1 MRGNQVRSTFLDY
14 FARREHRVVPSG
26 PLVPVGDATLLFTNA
41 GMNQFKD
48 VFRGQERREYVRAAS
63 AQKCLRVSGKHNDLE
78 QVGRTARHHTF
89 FEMLGNFSFGDY
101 FKETAV
107 EYAWDLLMRVYGLD
121 PACLTATVFAGEDG
135 LPADEEAAGLWR
147 KVAGLP
153 PERILRLGAK
163 ENFWRMGDTGPCGPC
178 SELHFDQ
185 GTAAGCGRSDCRGPA
200 CECDRFLEIWNLVF
214 MQFDQQADGRL
225 EPLPAPS
232 IDTGMGLERLAAVL
246 QGKKSNYDTDLF
258 TPIISRVAAS
268 AGVDPQSGGESRV
281 SLQVVADHLRAI
293 AFLVADGIVPANE
306 GRGYVLRRVL
316 RRAFRHGRSL
326 GEKGPFLHRLLDV
339 VVTEMGTAYP
349 ELRET
354 RQIGQEVCLA
364 EEERCE
370 ETLDDSLSLLERSF
384 SEHASDR
391 RIPGDD
397 LFRLYDTF
405 GLPLDLAEDMAR
417 ERGYTLDLDGFHQAM
432 EAQRTRA
439 RLSWKGGPE
448 EVTEIVFRD
457 LAHRGVTSSF
467 LGYELDHAESTVQAL
482 VRDGVEVPELT
493 SDETGQVVL
502 RGTPLYAESGGQVG
516 EKGELIWEG
525 GRADV
530 CTSSAPV
537 PGLIAHVV
545 ILREGTLRQGARLQ
559 VRCDPAERRA
569 TRRNHTATHLLHA
582 VLKQVLGAHVK
593 QAGSLVAPDRLRFD
607 FTHYRA
613 LTPARLREIEGRVND
628 RILANSAVTTRV
640 QDLEAAIAS
649 GAMALFGEKYGDR
662 VRVVE
667 VPGFSS
673 ELCGGLH
680 CSATGDIGLFK
691 IVGERGIAAG
701 IRRLEAL
708 TGEGALERFHL
719 DEEALAQAA
728 VGLGVPRD
736 EVAAAIQRLVQ
747 RQKSLQKE
755 LDRLRLKIAGAG
767 EQADEIQEVGDLKI
781 LARRTEDLD
790 RSQMR
795 QLADAL
801 KEKADIVVLA
811 TRRQDRVAL
820 LVAVRDGASRRVP
833 AGQVVDRL
841 ARLCGGRGGGK
852 PTLAEAGGKDPGDL
866 DGVLRQGGRVV
877 DEILRGQESS

>member
-1 MRGNQVRSTFLDY
+1 
-14 FARREHRVVPSG
+14 
-26 PLVPVGDATLLFTNA
+26 
-41 GMNQFKD
+41 
-48 VFRGQERREYVRAAS
+48 
-63 AQKCLRVSGKHNDLE
+63 
-78 QVGRTARHHTF
+78 
-89 FEMLGNFSFGDY
+89 
-101 FKETAV
+101 
-107 EYAWDLLMRVYGLD
+107 
-121 PACLTATVFAGEDG
+121 
-135 LPADEEAAGLWR
+135 
-147 KVAGLP
+147 
-153 PERILRLGAK
+153 
-163 ENFWRMGDTGPCGPC
+163 
-178 SELHFDQ
+178 
-185 GTAAGCGRSDCRGPA
+185 
-200 CECDRFLEIWNLVF
+200 
-214 MQFDQQADGRL
+214 
-225 EPLPAPS
+225 
-232 IDTGMGLERLAAVL
+232 
-246 QGKKSNYDTDLF
+246 
-258 TPIISRVAAS
+258 
-268 AGVDPQSGGESRV
+268 
-281 SLQVVADHLRAI
+281 
-293 AFLVADGIVPANE
+293 
-306 GRGYVLRRVL
+306 
-316 RRAFRHGRSL
+316 
-326 GEKGPFLHRLLDV
+326 
-339 VVTEMGTAYP
+339 
-349 ELRET
+349 
-354 RQIGQEVCLA
+354 
-364 EEERCE
+364 
-370 ETLDDSLSLLERSF
+370 
-384 SEHASDR
+384 
-391 RIPGDD
+391 
-397 LFRLYDTF
+397 
-405 GLPLDLAEDMAR
+405 
-417 ERGYTLDLDGFHQAM
+417 
-432 EAQRTRA
+432 
-439 RLSWKGGPE
+439 
-448 EVTEIVFRD
+448 
-457 LAHRGVTSSF
+457 
-467 LGYELDHAESTVQAL
+467 VQAL

>member
-1 MRGNQVRSTFLDY
+1 MRGNQVRSTFLEY
-14 FARREHRVVPSG
+14 FAGREHRVVPSA

-48 VFRGQERREYVRAAS
+48 VFRGHERRDYVRATS

-107 EYAWDLLMRVYGLD
+107 EYAWDLLIRVYGLD
-121 PACLTATVFAGEDG
+121 PGRLTATVFAGEDG
-135 LPADEEAAGLWR
+135 LPADEEAADLWQ
-147 KVAGLP
+147 KIAGLP
-153 PERILRLGAK
+153 AERILRLGAR
-163 ENFWRMGDTGPCGPC
+163 ENFWRMGETGPCGPC

-185 GTAAGCGRSDCRGPA
+185 GSDAGCGRSDCQGPA

-225 EPLPAPS
+225 EMLPAPS

-246 QGKKSNYDTDLF
+246 QEKKSNYDTDLF
-258 TPIISRVAAS
+258 TPIIGRIAAS
-268 AGVDPQSGGESRV
+268 ADVDPQAGGESRV

-316 RRAFRHGRSL
+316 RRAYRHGRRL

-339 VVTEMGTAYP
+339 VATEMGAAYP
-349 ELRET
+349 ELLET
-354 RQIGQEVCLA
+354 LQISQEVCLA
-364 EEERCE
+364 EEERFE
-370 ETLDDSLSLLERSF
+370 ETLDDSLELLERSF
-384 SEHASDR
+384 KEHSADR

-405 GLPLDLAEDMAR
+405 GLPLDLAEDLAR
-417 ERGYTLDLDGFHQAM
+417 ERGYDLDLDGFHQAM
-432 EAQRTRA
+432 EAQRKRA

-448 EVTEIVFRD
+448 KVSQAVFRGM
-457 LAHRGVTSSF
+457 AQRGVTSSF
-467 LGYELDHAESTVQAL
+467 LGYQREHSEGTVLAL
-482 VRDGVEVPELT
+482 VRAGVEVSELKKG
-493 SDETGQVVL
+493 ETGQVVL
-502 RGTPLYAESGGQVG
+502 DRTPLYAESGGQVG
-516 EKGELIWEG
+516 EKGNMIWEG

-530 CTSSAPV
+530 STSTAPV
-537 PGLIAHVV
+537 RDLIAHA
-545 ILREGTLRQGARLQ
+545 ILLRDGTLRRGSRLQ
-559 VRCDPAERRA
+559 VRCDAQERRA

-582 VLKQVLGAHVK
+582 VLKQVLGPHVK

-613 LTPARLREIEGRVND
+613 LTPARLREIEDRVND
-628 RILANSAVTTRV
+628 RILANAEVVTRV
-640 QDLEAAIAS
+640 QDLEEAIAS
-649 GAMALFGEKYGDR
+649 GAVALFGEKYGDT

-691 IVGERGIAAG
+691 ITGERGISAG
-701 IRRLEAL
+701 VRRLEAL
-708 TGEGALERFHL
+708 TGEAALQRFRM
-719 DEEALAQAA
+719 DQEALGQAA
-728 VGLGVPRD
+728 DRLGVPRD
-736 EVAAAIQRLVQ
+736 EVAAAIGRLVQ
-747 RQKSLQKE
+747 RQKDLQKE
-755 LDRLRLKIAGAG
+755 LGRLRLKMAGAG
-767 EQADEIQEVGDLKI
+767 ADALELQEVGELKV
-781 LARRTEDLD
+781 LTRRIEDLD
-790 RSQMR
+790 RNQMR

-801 KEKADIVVLA
+801 KEKADIVILG

-820 LVAVRDGASRRVP
+820 LVAVRDSAAERVP
-833 AGQVVDRL
+833 ASQVVDRL

-852 PTLAEAGGKDPGDL
+852 PTLAEAGGQDSGDL
-866 DGVLRQGGRVV
+866 DGLLRQGGRVV
-877 DEILRGQESS
+877 HEILMGGNPS